1 MVLSNR
7 YYSLHCGEI
16 RLYIHEIADNIK
28 FYFVIMGNMHQ
39 LLHLIDQLS
48 ERVGRAVSWLSLLL
62 VLVVVTDVF
71 FRYGF
76 NLSAAWVMEL
86 EWHLFTMLFILSAAY
101 TFRHDK
107 HVRVDVWYHRFS
119 PRDQALVNLIGN
131 LLLLLP
137 WLGMLIYSSTLFAF
151 DAWKLRESSPDPGGL
166 PARYLIKG
174 VIPLGLTLLFLQGI
188 ADTLRQWQRYSS
200 KEAGG

>member
-1 MVLSNR
+1 MRKML
-7 YYSLHCGEI
+7 
-16 RLYIHEIADNIK
+16 RL
-28 FYFVIMGNMHQ
+28 VS
-39 LLHLIDQLS
+39 LIDQLS
-48 ERVGRAVSWLSLLL
+48 ERVGRAVSWFSLLL

-86 EWHLFTMLFILSAAY
+86 EWHIFTLLFVLSAAY

-119 PRDQALVNLIGN
+119 PRDQALVNLLGN
-131 LLLLLP
+131 LILLLP
-137 WLGMLIYSSTLFAF
+137 WLGLLIYTSTLFAV
-151 DAWKLRESSPDPGGL
+151 DAWTLRERSPDPGGL

-174 VIPLGLTLLFLQGI
+174 AIPLGLTLLFLQAI
-188 ADTLRQWQRYSS
+188 ADSLRQWQRYNT
-200 KEAGG
+200 KEGEE